1 MQILRPWCTE
11 QLRKFVSSKWEQTKI
26 QEVCLCIFA
35 YILDFCLN
43 TNSSFWLWLP
53 HASIL
58 NEGGDTAIMF
68 ISLHIPLNHI
78 WHHWL
83 LSCPGSPDRYP
94 SASVQ
99 AILCSLAFRTQQG
112 FVNAS
117 LLGAQKHTDK
127 CFKASSTAPDSH
139 DTQKYPARQR
149 KVGGI

>member
-1 MQILRPWCTE
+1 MHRAAQEICVFQMGANQDPRGLTLYFYLHSGLLSEYQFFILT
-11 QLRKFVSSKWEQTKI
+11 
-26 QEVCLCIFA
+26 
-35 YILDFCLN
+35 
-43 TNSSFWLWLP
+43 LP

-99 AILCSLAFRTQQG
+99 ATLCSLAFRTQQG